1 MRVYRSQ
8 VTPNRPLDLD
18 EGYSFSREDCKEEYP
33 LLEIPSCRF
42 EATFFDEDGR
52 LFCSYRVYGD
62 WILSDSRTAKEF
74 LSSFEEEGEVEI
86 LSSFEEEG
94 DGYVFP
100 GTFLESDE
108 LAHKI
113 VKTLVP
119 LSPHEE
125 GSALPSG
132 GEGYS
137 VVSEGEVSEEEG
149 SDSPFD
155 AIPDDF
161 A

>member
-8 VTPNRPLDLD
+8 VRPNRGLELD
-18 EGYSFSREDCKEEYP
+18 EEYSFSREDCAKEYP
-33 LLEIPSCRF
+33 LLEIPGCHF
-42 EATFFDEDGR
+42 EASFYDDDGR
-52 LFCSYRVYGD
+52 LFASYRVSGN
-62 WILSDSRTAKEF
+62 WVLSDGRTAEEF
-74 LSSFEEEGEVEI
+74 SSSYEEEGEVEI

-100 GTFLESDE
+100 GTFLESEE

-119 LSPHEE
+119 LSPHKED
-125 GSALPSG
+125 SALPSG

-137 VVSEGEVSEEEG
+137 VLTEDEASSETKSE
-149 SDSPFD
+149 SPFD